1 MKQIVLFAFV
11 AMVVAGIMPRV
22 MSRVGADTPAAHE
35 TARSAAPAPQQQQQA
50 SGYRTVTVQSD
61 RRGHFQVEGSVDG
74 RRLDFMVD
82 TGATVV
88 ALREQDAG
96 KLGIFPSPRDYTGR
110 TSTANGIVRVAPVR
124 LPSLEVNGIRVYD
137 VSAVVLPDH
146 ALSVNLLGMSF
157 LSRVRRFEMANG
169 RLVMEQ

>member
-1 MKQIVLFAFV
+1 M
-11 AMVVAGIMPRV
+11 
-22 MSRVGADTPAAHE
+22 H
-35 TARSAAPAPQQQQQA
+35 
-50 SGYRTVTVQSD
+50 
-61 RRGHFQVEGSVDG
+61 
-74 RRLDFMVD
+74 
-82 TGATVV
+82 
-88 ALREQDAG
+88 
-96 KLGIFPSPRDYTGR
+96 
-110 TSTANGIVRVAPVR
+110 VAPVR